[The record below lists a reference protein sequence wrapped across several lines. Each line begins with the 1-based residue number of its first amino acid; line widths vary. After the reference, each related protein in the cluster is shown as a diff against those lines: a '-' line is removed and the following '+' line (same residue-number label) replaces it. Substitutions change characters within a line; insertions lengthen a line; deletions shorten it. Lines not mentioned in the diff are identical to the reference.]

1 MRRRGAAGDARGQAL
16 VEFAL
21 VVPIL
26 LILIIGIIEF
36 GRAWNISQVLG
47 HAAREGA
54 RSAALEDPA
63 IGEDSVKSIVDNV
76 LVAAGLEYPRDD
88 ILVDNM
94 DVSGEPVRVSLAY
107 EYRFV
112 FFGPVIGW
120 ASDKSTITIRS
131 SFAMRNE

>member
-1 MRRRGAAGDARGQAL
+1 VRGRAAGRDERGQAL

-21 VVPIL
+21 VLPIL

-36 GRAWNISQVLG
+36 GRAWNISLVLG

-54 RSAALEDPA
+54 RAAALEDPA
-63 IGEDSVKSIVDNV
+63 IDRDSVQTIVRNV
-76 LVAAGLEYPRDD
+76 LEAAGLEYAGD
-88 ILVDNM
+88 IPVDNM
-94 DVSGEPVRVSLAY
+94 DVSGEPVVVSLAY